1 MGRKKVLNLRAINPD
16 AQFGQQRTQHMCPW
30 AFERLRS
37 DRAAILQD
45 FRIFHERF
53 KAIFADQPPRCSQ
66 IMQDGVRVN
75 VPCNGS
81 CPQACQRRMCPTL
94 LGRNLLQE
102 RGRRPSRLVG
112 TNDQRIYQTLSCVK
126 NTLAISHVWS
136 HGQGG
141 RPEDGFNSCLHQRYT
156 AIAKDLGCDSYWMDT
171 PCIPNDYALR
181 NEAIENINRIFADSK
196 ATLICDRDLMDIDI
210 SDLTLTLRESILATL
225 MVCDWDV
232 RAWTL
237 LEGMRGRRNVYILCR
252 DRKTVSLQECFKI
265 VLYDG
270 RLDLIALLLATQHVI
285 PYSSADDV
293 PERSKGTWWENLYA
307 ERIRGRISVQEGT
320 CLLSHRHASRPGDE
334 IVIWSLLLGDVVHR
348 TPVDFWRAQE
358 GQIINT
364 GLLMSSI
371 PRIKGHKGLG
381 WAPTRPNLPF
391 DTTTQRF
398 PAYDGNATAYANIT
412 RKGLEG
418 FWLIAKFKQSK
429 FKRWIR
435 RFLSSHESQG
445 RILGHGTRTQT
456 GEGWRDS
463 PGWYQGES
471 NGPLF
476 AIVVSSN
483 GYEWKWKEV
492 FEWDGDTSSMPVMK
506 VEKILLISSHLP
518 VHFQIPYIVKEIT
531 LLHTTR
537 DSYASLQAL
546 YWHPCRPYAGTLIGF
561 MLAPYRLYIGLHY
574 RYAEGRSSG
583 AFRLYKAS
591 FIGFP
596 RGFIKTYIT
605 VRRAEG
611 PEHLGLRRAEGP
623 EHL

>member
-1 MGRKKVLNLRAINPD
+1 MLNLRAINPD

-81 CPQACQRRMCPTL
+81 CPQACQRFEGMR
-94 LGRNLLQE
+94 
-102 RGRRPSRLVG
+102 V
-112 TNDQRIYQTLSCVK
+112 NDQSAHDLGCTGECARLCWDEISYRSVEGGPAVSLERTTSEYIRHCPASK

-445 RILGHGTRTQT
+445 RILGHGTR
-456 GEGWRDS
+456 
-463 PGWYQGES
+463 
-471 NGPLF
+471 
-476 AIVVSSN
+476 VSS
-483 GYEWKWKEV
+483 
-492 FEWDGDTSSMPVMK
+492 SPV
-506 VEKILLISSHLP
+506 SH
-518 VHFQIPYIVKEIT
+518 IT
-531 LLHTTR
+531 R
-537 DSYASLQAL
+537 N
-546 YWHPCRPYAGTLIGF
+546 
-561 MLAPYRLYIGLHY
+561 GLHCCNLDFRHRLERGGEIAPDGTRGSRMGHY
-574 RYAEGRSSG
+574 LRLWCRVTAMNGSGRRSSSG
-583 AFRLYKAS
+583 
-591 FIGFP
+591 
-596 RGFIKTYIT
+596 T
-605 VRRAEG
+605 VT
-611 PEHLGLRRAEGP
+611 HLACQS
-623 EHL
+623 